1 MPSETLTYAK
11 LFTARVASGS
21 SQSRASAQ
29 AIGALSM

>member
-11 LFTARVASGS
+11 LLTERVASGS
-21 SQSRASAQ
+21 SQSLASAH